1 MTFMEFMKKFPTEK
15 AAIDYFV
22 AVRYGGVL
30 ACPYCGAVSG
40 VYRHKRR
47 VRYCECSHCNNSFSV
62 FTGTI
67 FESSKV
73 EIRKWFYAINIFL
86 NDKKGVSACNLQRE
100 LGGSYRTSWRML
112 HQIRAAMGV
121 EETYKALGNL
131 VEVDETY
138 VGGKPKIGVSR
149 KGRGTNKIPV
159 IGIIERETQQI
170 RTKVVSLPN
179 EKGKDLLKFFLMPF
193 IKKSVADGTIVITDD
208 FRAYNTLDDGDE
220 PYTHFSVNHSAH
232 EYSDGHGVHTNT
244 IENFW
249 SILKRSII
257 GVYHKTST
265 KYLQRY
271 VNEAC
276 YRRNNLVNLDPF
288 FRLLK
293 QSIMPEANHAW
304 QVVEEG
310 GWL

>member
-1 MTFMEFMKKFPTEK
+1 MEFSKKFPTEE

-22 AVRYGGVL
+22 AVRYGGRL
-30 ACPYCGAVSG
+30 TCPCCGAVSG
-40 VYRHKRR
+40 VYRHRRR

-73 EIRKWFYAINIFL
+73 KIRKWFYAIHLFL

-100 LGGSYRTSWRML
+100 IGGSYRTSWRML
-112 HQIRAAMGV
+112 HQIRAAMGAV
-121 EETYKALGNL
+121 DTYKVLSKL

-138 VGGKPKIGVSR
+138 VGGKPKIGTSKR
-149 KGRGTNKIPV
+149 GRGTNKVPV
-159 IGIIERETQQI
+159 IGIIERDTQQV
-170 RTKVVSLPN
+170 RAKVVSSPN
-179 EKGKDLLKFFLMPF
+179 EKGSDLLKVFLIPY
-193 IKKSVADGTIVITDD
+193 IKRVVADGTTVVTDD
-208 FRAYNTLDDGDE
+208 FKIYNVLGDDDE
-220 PYTHFSVNHSAH
+220 PYTHLSINHSKRQ
-232 EYSDGHGVHTNT
+232 YSDGKGVHTNN

-257 GVYHKTST
+257 GVYHQVSP

-276 YRRNNLVNLDPF
+276 YRRNNMSNLDAF
-288 FRLLK
+288 TKLLR
-293 QSIMPEANHAW
+293 QSIMPKANHAW
-304 QVVEEG
+304 QIAEG
-310 GWL
+310 GSWL